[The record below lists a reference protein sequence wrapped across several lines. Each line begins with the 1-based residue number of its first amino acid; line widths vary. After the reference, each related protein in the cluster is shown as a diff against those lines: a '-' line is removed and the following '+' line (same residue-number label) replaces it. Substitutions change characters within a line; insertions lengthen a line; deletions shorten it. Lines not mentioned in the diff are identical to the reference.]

1 MTGVGEGP
9 ERKVIKAGQVLQAL
23 DNRGCQPW
31 AAGRLLSSPHLMD
44 RDLHLF
50 FPVLDKFFLSLCHMP
65 DTVLGAHPEINTMA
79 LIPALMGL
87 TVYQERLRLN

>member
-1 MTGVGEGP
+1 
-9 ERKVIKAGQVLQAL
+9 
-23 DNRGCQPW
+23 
-31 AAGRLLSSPHLMD
+31 MD

-65 DTVLGAHPEINTMA
+65 DTVLGAHPGINTMA